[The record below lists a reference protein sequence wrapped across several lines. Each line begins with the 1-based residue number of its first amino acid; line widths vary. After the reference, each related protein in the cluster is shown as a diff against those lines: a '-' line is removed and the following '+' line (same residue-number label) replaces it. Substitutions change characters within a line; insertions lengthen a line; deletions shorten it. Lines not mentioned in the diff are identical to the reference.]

1 MDEGRIDGTPGRP
14 TDRRAQR
21 RRDQRRLF
29 LIVAA
34 FLVVVGS
41 IAIWAAYGPSAVPL
55 GLTCLAAGAG
65 TLGLLW
71 LILTLVEKLVKE

>member
-1 MDEGRIDGTPGRP
+1 MMDEPSARP

-29 LIVAA
+29 WTVAV
-34 FLVVVGS
+34 FLVVAGS
-41 IAIWAAYGPSAVPL
+41 IAIGVAYGPRAVPL

-71 LILTLVEKLVKE
+71 LILTLIEKLSKQ